1 MIRSFASMN
10 PISSAVPGAIAAM
23 LRAAPLSPG
32 KVDFA
37 WKAAVGPGLQRVTSV
52 RLENHL
58 LIVDAASGPWAREV
72 SRSTRVILARLQT
85 LLGEATVTGIVVRT
99 VD

>member
-1 MIRSFASMN
+1 MN

-23 LRAAPLSPG
+23 LRAAPLSAG

-37 WKAAVGPGLQRVTSV
+37 WKVAVGPALHRVTSV
-52 RLENHL
+52 RLQDGL
-58 LIVDAASGPWAREV
+58 LIVEAADRHWAREV
-72 SRSTRVILARLQT
+72 SRSTRVILARLQS
-85 LLGEATVTGIVVRT
+85 LLGEAVVTGITVRT